1 MKKLLILFLSTLACT
16 GLCSC
21 GTKKTDLGS
30 DKQNNITDKASEDKG
45 TTEGTTEGTRQTDFH
60 V

>member
-1 MKKLLILFLSTLACT
+1 MKKLLILFLSTLACA

-21 GTKKTDLGS
+21 GTKKMDLGS
-30 DKQNNITDKASEDKG
+30 DKLNNITDKASEDKG
-45 TTEGTTEGTRQTDFH
+45 TTEGTRQTDFH